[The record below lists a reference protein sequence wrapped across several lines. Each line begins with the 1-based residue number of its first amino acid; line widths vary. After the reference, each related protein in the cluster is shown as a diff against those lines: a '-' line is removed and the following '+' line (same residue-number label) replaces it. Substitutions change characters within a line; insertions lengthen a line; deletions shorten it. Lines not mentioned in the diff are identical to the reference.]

1 MLGRGE
7 LTPWPERVVTG
18 TLLSRGDHH
27 SSKEDVMQTAKIP
40 QRESTVACPARLL
53 AFELGEFGWTLG
65 FTTSPAQRA
74 RRRQIPAGDIG
85 RVLGEIATAKRRFHL
100 PEDAS
105 VTSCYEAGREG
116 FWLHRCL
123 EAHGVR
129 NLVVDS
135 SSIEVKRRARRT
147 KTDRLD
153 LDGLLRL
160 LARYLAGERRAW
172 SVVHVPSAAAE
183 DARQLHRE
191 LETAIQDRTRVVNRI
206 RGLLATQGLRV
217 QIDASLL
224 DRLEAMRTWS
234 GQPLPAG
241 LLARLTREGQHLD
254 AIQARITA
262 LRAERRTRLT
272 TEPAGAAL
280 LTLRGIGESGAAIL
294 SSEFFAWRRFENPR
308 QVGALS
314 GLTPT
319 PYRSGEL
326 RREQGIGKAG
336 NRRIRAIVIQL
347 AWGWLRFQPHSAL
360 TQWFQQRFS
369 GAPRLRRIGI
379 VAVARKLLIAL
390 WRYLDAGVIPAGA
403 LLKPARD

>member
-1 MLGRGE
+1 
-7 LTPWPERVVTG
+7 
-18 TLLSRGDHH
+18 
-27 SSKEDVMQTAKIP
+27 MQTP
-40 QRESTVACPARLL
+40 TTRQSESPVVCPTLLL
-53 AFELGEFGWTLG
+53 AFELGEFGWMLG

-74 RRRQIPAGDIG
+74 RRRQVPAGDIG
-85 RVLGEIATAKRRFHL
+85 RVLAEIAAAKRRFAL
-100 PEDAS
+100 PEHAP

-123 EAHGVR
+123 ASHGVHH
-129 NLVVDS
+129 LVVDF

-160 LARYLAGERRAW
+160 LARYLAGERHAW

-206 RGLLATQGLRV
+206 RGVLATQGLRV
-217 QIDASLL
+217 SIDATLV
-224 DRLEAMRTWS
+224 DRLETMHTWS
-234 GQPLPAG
+234 GQALPAG
-241 LLARLTREGQHLD
+241 LHARLLRECQQLD

-262 LRAERRTRLT
+262 LGAERRTRLT
-272 TEPAGAAL
+272 TDPAGAAL
-280 LTLRGIGESGAAIL
+280 LTLRGIGESGAGIL
-294 SSEFFAWRRFENPR
+294 SGEFFGWRQFENPR

-319 PYRSGEL
+319 PYRSGAL

-369 GAPRLRRIGI
+369 GTPRLRRIGI
-379 VAVARKLLIAL
+379 VAVGRKLLIAL
-390 WRYLDAGVIPAGA
+390 WRYLAAGVIPEGA
-403 LLKPARD
+403 ILKPVRH

>member
-1 MLGRGE
+1 
-7 LTPWPERVVTG
+7 V
-18 TLLSRGDHH
+18 
-27 SSKEDVMQTAKIP
+27 
-40 QRESTVACPARLL
+40 L
-53 AFELGEFGWTLG
+53 AE
-65 FTTSPAQRA
+65 
-74 RRRQIPAGDIG
+74 IG
-85 RVLGEIATAKRRFHL
+85 AAKRRFAL
-100 PEDAS
+100 PEDAP

-123 EAHGVR
+123 EARGIH

-147 KTDRLD
+147 KTDRID

-160 LARYLAGERRAW
+160 LGRYLAGERHAW

-183 DARQLHRE
+183 DARQLSRE

-217 QIDASLL
+217 EIDGTLL
-224 DRLEAMRTWS
+224 ERLGRLRTWS
-234 GQPLPAG
+234 RQPLPAG
-241 LLARLTREGQHLD
+241 LHARLTRECQQLD
-254 AIQARITA
+254 AIQARITE
-262 LRAERRTRLT
+262 LVVERRTRLT
-272 TEPAGAAL
+272 IDPTGAAL

-308 QVGALS
+308 PVGALS

-360 TQWFQQRFS
+360 TQWFHHRFS

-390 WRYLDAGVIPAGA
+390 WRYLDAGVIPTGA
-403 LLKPARD
+403 ILKPARD